1 MFIPRSKSLALPDQ
15 DPWTFRIF
23 PWHFLSLQNPTQT
36 PPSNTKKAKTKI
48 VSLQD
53 INTKNVVRSGTATST
68 STSTST
74 TTQDSL
80 SVLEEDQENNVEER
94 FSMKLRRNPSV
105 SSSASALQS
114 AVKKAFSMG
123 RSTSV
128 SARYCMIHS
137 QCIAH
142 P

>member
-1 MFIPRSKSLALPDQ
+1 MNVYSKIKIFGAARSRSMDFS
-15 DPWTFRIF
+15 D
-23 PWHFLSLQNPTQT
+23 LSL
-36 PPSNTKKAKTKI
+36 
-48 VSLQD
+48 D
-53 INTKNVVRSGTATST
+53 INTKNVVRSGPA
-68 STSTST
+68 TSTST

-105 SSSASALQS
+105 SSSTSALQS

-128 SARYCMIHS
+128 SARYCRIHS
-137 QCIAH
+137 QSITH

>member
-1 MFIPRSKSLALPDQ
+1 MELPGNFMDTEEYEQ
-15 DPWTFRIF
+15 EASPGK
-23 PWHFLSLQNPTQT
+23 LQFKISTQ
-36 PPSNTKKAKTKI
+36 
-48 VSLQD
+48 
-53 INTKNVVRSGTATST
+53 KNVVRSGPA
-68 STSTST
+68 TSTST

-105 SSSASALQS
+105 SSSTSALQS

-128 SARYCMIHS
+128 SARYCRIHS
-137 QCIAH
+137 QSITH